1 MSIVT
6 IVGRPNVGK
15 SSLFNRMIG
24 KRASIVDDQPG
35 VTRDRIYGEITI
47 GEKNIYLVDTGGLLP
62 GYTNEETEGIHRQV
76 LLALEESDLLL
87 FVIDGKEGFSPLDQ
101 DVALLLRK
109 SGKPVIVVVNK
120 VDDFVHEHRTAE
132 GYRLG
137 FDHVIGVSASHGRN
151 IGEIF
156 DIIETLLET
165 QGAKDARES
174 EISVALVGRPNVG
187 KSTLLNLLTGSERSL
202 VSSRPG
208 TTRDSVDSYV
218 TMGGRSFVLIDT
230 AGLRKRSRIRE
241 NVEFYS
247 LVRTQA
253 SIDRCDVA
261 MLMMEGMEPCTD
273 QDKKIAGRVIEKN
286 KGLVIAVNKWD
297 LLPKAPELGDVIRK
311 KIQREMPFT
320 DFAPVV
326 FISSKSGRGA
336 HKLPEVLE
344 QTWLNRKRRLATS
357 KLNELVRD
365 ILALEKLPTDG
376 KGRMLRIY
384 YCTQIGVEPPT
395 FVFFVNDPEIATPAF
410 QRHTARIIRRMENFE
425 GSTIR
430 IFWRSKK

>member
-47 GEKNIYLVDTGGLLP
+47 GQKNIYLVDTGGLLP

-101 DVALLLRK
+101 DVAQLLRK

-156 DIIETLLET
+156 DIIETLLEA
-165 QGAKDARES
+165 QGAKDVRES

-230 AGLRKRSRIRE
+230 AGLRKRSKIRE

-261 MLMMEGMEPCTD
+261 LLMMEGMEPCTD

-311 KIQREMPFT
+311 KIQRDMPFT

-326 FISSKSGRGA
+326 FMSSKSGRGA
-336 HKLPEVLE
+336 HKVPEVLE
-344 QTWLNRKRRLATS
+344 QTWLNRKRRLPTA

-376 KGRMLRIY
+376 RGRMLRIY

-395 FVFFVNDPEIATPAF
+395 FVFFVNDPDIATPSF
-410 QRHTARIIRRMENFE
+410 KRHTARLIRRMENFE